1 MNTNTVW
8 AIVGLIIVIGGGF
21 WYVNSRAGS
30 DSALKAEESTLG
42 SYAYTC
48 ANGSQFTMV
57 PSDDMSSVQVTAG
70 SQGMFTGTVALAKVA
85 STAGQ
90 RYEGGNII
98 FVGAGEEVQLTVGTE
113 STICNPKFSPDSPP
127 WNWGDAGEGGGSI
140 QPDVRLVV
148 GESIMGKWQS
158 TSDAKF
164 TREFKD
170 FSETSLSGNVSDWYD
185 NEVRSSGTYTVFT
198 NEKPVTV
205 SFPLLTNTT
214 YIQLTMQG
222 TQADTLNF
230 KLTKLTPE
238 ELELIYMDRGGVL
251 QFKRIP

>member
-1 MNTNTVW
+1 MNTNTLW
-8 AIVGLIIVIGGGF
+8 AIIGLVVIIGGGF

-48 ANGSQFTMV
+48 ANGSQFTMT

-70 SQGMFTGTVALAKVA
+70 SQGMFTGTVTLAKVA

-113 STICNPKFSPDSPP
+113 STICNPKFNPDSPP
-127 WNWGDAGEGGGSI
+127 WNWGDAGEGGGVKQDAALIVS
-140 QPDVRLVV
+140 
-148 GESIMGKWQS
+148 ESILGKWQS
-158 TSDAKF
+158 TTDAKF
-164 TREFKD
+164 TREFKA
-170 FSETSLSGNVSDWYD
+170 GNAVEDRYD
-185 NEVRSSGTYTVFT
+185 NEVVSSGLWVAF
-198 NEKPVTV
+198 EKGIQAPEVP
-205 SFPLLTNTT
+205 FPLADNVI
-214 YIQLTMQG
+214 YIQMTMSG

-251 QFKRIP
+251 QFKKVQ